1 MSIRTS
7 HPPVLMQQETSSGQ
21 NNMATDDGTK
31 GVVTSVMEED
41 HEKPQETATILAQI
55 SSLQK
60 SSNDQS
66 TMADT
71 QPDLLSHPW
80 LNHEEASVTGGALIK
95 SSSRDNKVK
104 LKSAEILVDEDAV
117 DVDQAEIK
125 PQLAIAI
132 PILVLG
138 RPKLI
143 DITNLAPM
151 HKRKRSI
158 AKSIPMPAV
167 KKVATQASL
176 RNNDNRR
183 SVSFHEDAPQPKQ
196 QPPPDSQTRLKRKE
210 NFARTTAPVSWFPEV
225 SPPTEEEEKQFR
237 HELYM
242 VPIPR
247 PVDHDAI
254 SLSSSRLS
262 KFSKHSG
269 RQITEMKSPVPPR
282 TSSIP
287 KSPVTPRSPLT
298 PKSPSTPG
306 WKGLSRSISMIR
318 RQSVNLEPD
327 QPQQSQQQQQTPLN
341 LSHQPAKSVPK
352 KPKMIP
358 RPADERADG
367 PIIPP
372 FTFEPHLVMV

>member
-1 MSIRTS
+1 M
-7 HPPVLMQQETSSGQ
+7 HQETLSRLSDI
-21 NNMATDDGTK
+21 ATDDGTT
-31 GVVTSVMEED
+31 GVVTLGMGED
-41 HEKPQETATILAQI
+41 HEKPQDMSTVQIHEDPTQI
-55 SSLQK
+55 SPYD
-60 SSNDQS
+60 NAM
-66 TMADT
+66 TDT
-71 QPDLLSHPW
+71 QADPLSHPW
-80 LNHEEASVTGGALIK
+80 FNREGTSATDGALLTR
-95 SSSRDNKVK
+95 SPRDKEVK
-104 LKSAEILVDEDAV
+104 LISAEILVDEDAV
-117 DVDQAEIK
+117 ELDQAELK

-167 KKVATQASL
+167 KKIATQASL
-176 RNNDNRR
+176 RNSENRR
-183 SVSFHEDAPQPKQ
+183 SISFHEDAPQPKQ
-196 QPPPDSQTRLKRKE
+196 QQQQPPTPDPQTRLKRKE

-225 SPPTEEEEKQFR
+225 SPPTEEEEKHFR
-237 HELYM
+237 PELYT
-242 VPIPR
+242 VPLPR
-247 PVDHDAI
+247 SVDSDAV
-254 SLSSSRLS
+254 SLSPSRLS

-282 TSSIP
+282 SSSIP
-287 KSPVTPRSPLT
+287 KSPVVPKSPLT
-298 PKSPSTPG
+298 PKTPSTPG

-318 RQSVNLEPD
+318 RQSVNLEGD
-327 QPQQSQQQQQTPLN
+327 QPRKSQEQLQQQQQQQQAATSSNP
-341 LSHQPAKSVPK
+341 SAQPRLR

-358 RPADERADG
+358 RPADERAAG